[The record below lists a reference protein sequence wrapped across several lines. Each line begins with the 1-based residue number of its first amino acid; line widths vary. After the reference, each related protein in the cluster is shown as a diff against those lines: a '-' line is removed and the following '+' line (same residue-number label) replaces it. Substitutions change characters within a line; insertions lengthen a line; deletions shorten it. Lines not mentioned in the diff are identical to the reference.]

1 MEAKSDAGDEQG
13 DKDPKVS
20 PPALIL
26 LVDDDPDIREALA
39 MVLEIAGH
47 TVVAASNGA
56 QALELLRRTPL
67 PRVILL
73 DLMMPVMDGL
83 TFLREARANPAW
95 RDIPVVV
102 MTAKDLTTDEIA
114 GIQASVA
121 RVMTKHG
128 HSLEDVLAHVVS
140 LVRG

>member
-56 QALELLRRTPL
+56 QALELLSRTPL

-73 DLMMPVMDGL
+73 DLMMPVMDGWQ
-83 TFLREARANPAW
+83 FMEALQQDPSLMTV
-95 RDIPVVV
+95 PVVV
-102 MTAKDLTTDEIA
+102 FSGA
-114 GIQASVA
+114 GQVLQEAPKGASV
-121 RVMTKHG
+121 
-128 HSLEDVLAHVVS
+128 VLKKPVDLKTLLS
-140 LVRG
+140 IIDRYG